1 MAVGAALTTSTATA
15 GADAAAAAAAAAA
28 AKDAAASAAAAA
40 AAKQAAEA
48 AAEAAAKAAADAA
61 AKAAA
66 DAAAAAAAKAAADAA
81 AKSGADAATR
91 AAAEAAAK
99 SAADAAAKSAADAA
113 AKSAASDAATAA
125 SKSAAEDAAKAAA
138 ERAAKDAAAEAAEQA
153 GKETADSA
161 ATRAAKFVAD
171 NPGLVIG
178 GLTALAMSG
187 MAMQNYNARQG
198 QKRGITLIEYS
209 GSNKKGLRI
218 TYAPSVKF
226 LAVDHVKVTGS
237 KTTPT
242 IDGEYTISK
251 VISDTQIEIAAAADV
266 TALAPGGE
274 VEVQTTFIGQAGDTV
289 GTAAANAAGG
299 VGGAVLPAA
308 TGFLAS
314 FASALGIDP
323 DTLKN
328 IGIGL
333 GVVCCIL
340 IVVFIAMQFYETSEL
355 V

>member
-1 MAVGAALTTSTATA
+1 MAVGSAITTSVSKSAADATA
-15 GADAAAAAAAAAA
+15 A
-28 AKDAAASAAAAA
+28 
-40 AAKQAAEA
+40 
-48 AAEAAAKAAADAA
+48 AA

-66 DAAAAAAAKAAADAA
+66 DAAAAAAAKAAAAEAAKAAAEAASKAAAEAAAKAAADSAASSAARAAADAA
-81 AKSGADAATR
+81 AKSGADAATK

-99 SAADAAAKSAADAA
+99 SAADAAAQSAATAA

-125 SKSAAEDAAKAAA
+125 SKGAAEDAAKAAA
-138 ERAAKDAAAEAAEQA
+138 ERAAKDAASEAAEQA
-153 GKETADSA
+153 GKETAESA
-161 ATRAAKFVAD
+161 ATRAAKFVAE

-187 MAMQNYNARQG
+187 MAMSNYNARQG

-237 KTTPT
+237 KTTPS

-251 VISDTQIEIAAAADV
+251 VISDTQIEIAATADV
-266 TALAPGGE
+266 TVLAPGGE
-274 VEVQTTFIGQAGDTV
+274 VEVQTTFIGQPGDTV

-299 VGGAVLPAA
+299 AVGAVLPAA

-323 DTLKN
+323 DMLKN

-340 IVVFIAMQFYETSEL
+340 IVVFIAMQFL
-355 V
+355 